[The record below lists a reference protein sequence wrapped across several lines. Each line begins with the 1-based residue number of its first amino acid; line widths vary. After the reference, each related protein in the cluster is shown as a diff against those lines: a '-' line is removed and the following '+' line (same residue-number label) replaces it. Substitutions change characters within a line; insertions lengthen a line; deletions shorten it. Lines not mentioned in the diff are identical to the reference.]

1 MLITRQSIKHREIL
15 TGPVRRLLS
24 ATVADGRF
32 RDLLLSNP
40 ARAIEVG
47 YGGET
52 FTLSDEDRRTILKV
66 NRATS
71 LADFTQ
77 QILTAQEVKRKDQKR
92 GSIKDAKTSTHR

>member
-1 MLITRQSIKHREIL
+1 MLITRQAIKHQEVL
-15 TGPVRRLLS
+15 TSPIRRLLS
-24 ATVADGRF
+24 AAVADSRF

-52 FTLSDEDRRTILKV
+52 FTLSDEDKRAILDV
-66 NRATS
+66 HRATS

-77 QILTAQEVKRKDQKR
+77 QILTAQDIQKGRKRQ
-92 GSIKDAKTSTHR
+92 